1 MIKCQICGGQ
11 PIRAVE
17 IYMECKVESTSTH
30 ITFKKKRV
38 KKIYVLSISLCLF
51 QYNQSKQ
58 KLNISGHKKSYFV
71 TS

>member
-30 ITFKKKRV
+30 ITF